1 MKKILKTATAALAG
15 ILALGLA
22 ACTDGDNGFV
32 KEEPSF
38 YKDMGAVADTSVTAV
53 WDFAENGS
61 KYKEKYG
68 DTKKLT
74 SSGEIPCFDDG
85 TGAKLTN
92 ITYTDIKFNGT
103 YMQVG
108 KNTVSLATFK
118 EKAKDQFELTL
129 EKNSNIQIYVTGG
142 GGKETSRLVVIT
154 KKDDDEP
161 IVQRD
166 NFAST
171 DTTDSPFIIIKG
183 APADT
188 YTIYANGVNIKK
200 IDVSGA
206 AQVTEVK
213 GAEDLYFEGHKDG
226 DDFSVDGTVLVPGDL
241 PDLFLVDTAG
251 NESSPGNVEW
261 TIGKNS
267 NGKTIAIIVT
277 DDNNVKKLLP
287 VVTGEAKVRARVG
300 RFVADFTLKVT
311 GDDVTDFALFNGGDA
326 VSEASLEALAGR
338 MKITAK
344 RGTDDMTKYVEWK
357 SSAPDI
363 AKVTDGVVTAMTK
376 GEAII
381 TATWSYGQDTPLEK
395 EVKVTVTET
404 KTSVSL
410 LSNANLPATGTVIV
424 WEELKD
430 SDEKALADSKPAV
443 LSAKNEFATYSV
455 EGFSVANG
463 WITKS
468 ITSNKDATDYPGI
481 LFAQANVG
489 TPSGKLVTFKIVI
502 KPADGKTVTLTDI
515 VASFRANKKMITGIT
530 VGELEFET
538 TPEKSK
544 DWRDTR
550 LNLKEPVKISEKTE
564 LEVALLYEGFT
575 TGDQFSI
582 GDIKLFFAK

>member
-1 MKKILKTATAALAG
+1 MKKILKTAAAALAG
-15 ILALGLA
+15 MLAFGLA
-22 ACTDGDNGFV
+22 ACTDGDEDYI

-38 YKDMGAVADTSVTAV
+38 YSDMGAVPDASVTAV
-53 WDFAENGS
+53 WDFNKNFS

-68 DTKKLT
+68 ERVNFT

-85 TGAKLTN
+85 TGAKLIN
-92 ITYTDIKFNGT
+92 VTYVDIKMDGNF
-103 YMQVG
+103 MKVG
-108 KNTVSLATFK
+108 KNTASLATFK
-118 EKAKDQFELTL
+118 DKSKDQFELTL
-129 EKNSNIQIYVTGG
+129 DKDSNIQIYAKGASNN
-142 GGKETSRLVVIT
+142 EDSRFIVIT

-161 IVQRD
+161 IVQRNRFD
-166 NFAST
+166 GNT
-171 DTTDSPFIIIKG
+171 DTKSPSIIIKG
-183 APADT
+183 VLAGT
-188 YTIYANGVNIKK
+188 YTLYVNGVNIEK
-200 IDVSGA
+200 IDVNGA
-206 AQVTEVK
+206 AEVSEVK
-213 GAEDLYFEGHKDG
+213 GAKDLYFKGHKD
-226 DDFSVDGTVLVPGDL
+226 DADFSVDRTVLDLGDL
-241 PDLFLVDTAG
+241 PDLLLVDTAG
-251 NESSPGNVEW
+251 NESAPGDVEW

-550 LNLKEPVKISEKTE
+550 LNLKEPAKISERTE
-564 LEVALLYEGFT
+564 LEVALSYEGFT